1 MFRAVAQW
9 SVMKKLI
16 FVLFFMF
23 VASVHAA
30 TLEEVHVESYQGM
43 KLATYRGVCQSSGQ
57 PDFVVQ
63 LEQGRYR
70 YHGPAG
76 YGITGTVKNAVQAA
90 CAEERV
96 IGLNI

>member
-1 MFRAVAQW
+1 MFQANDQGI
-9 SVMKKLI
+9 VMKKLI
-16 FVLFFMF
+16 FVLFFMS
-23 VASVHAA
+23 VASSHAA
-30 TLEEVHVESYQGM
+30 TVEEVHVESYQGM
-43 KLATYRGVCQSSGQ
+43 KLATYRGVCQSSDQ

-63 LEQGRYR
+63 LEQDRYR

-76 YGITGTVKNAVQAA
+76 YGITRTVKNAIQAA